1 MRVSGVSGVGV
12 ALRVRPPDL
21 VRLHARQMIWML
33 SGVSCPPLECG
44 VMWSASALA
53 GVYGVVWS
61 SHWLQCGQCVW
72 LLACACLIA
81 CVRRRRHLPVPVL
94 LVAMSPRTV

>member
-33 SGVSCPPLECG
+33 SGVSWPPLEYG

-53 GVYGVVWS
+53 GVYGVV
-61 SHWLQCGQCVW
+61 
-72 LLACACLIA
+72 
-81 CVRRRRHLPVPVL
+81 
-94 LVAMSPRTV
+94 

>member
-1 MRVSGVSGVGV
+1 MSGVGV

-33 SGVSCPPLECG
+33 SGVSWPPLEYG

-53 GVYGVVWS
+53 GVYGVV
-61 SHWLQCGQCVW
+61 
-72 LLACACLIA
+72 
-81 CVRRRRHLPVPVL
+81 
-94 LVAMSPRTV
+94 